1 MKRVLSWTFYALF
14 SVVFTWVMIYV
25 IFQNQYHESAYLIP
39 MTVVCLAVL
48 VLIYRALK
56 KYGNIS
62 ENRYR
67 YILLVFCAVMFI
79 IQVIIS
85 GVLEFD
91 PVFDMG
97 AVYHGAVEWVET
109 GTFEGYYDYFSANP
123 NNSGAMLFLFVIFK
137 LCFFVGIE
145 NFFMTAAVVNSI
157 MAVCTMAVVSVVCK
171 RFGGVSHALFA
182 LVLFALSLP
191 FYIIGAVFYTD
202 ALSLLF
208 PVLAFY
214 LYLKARDTEDIKKQI
229 LFYALMALSAAVGM
243 QIKFTVAVVLAA
255 IAIDLCFSFEPKRV
269 AAAALS
275 TAAVLVL
282 VSVSVNG
289 VLYSHLDRETVEQED
304 YPITHHIMMSFKGDG
319 GYNAE
324 DFEFTKSFD
333 DVEERNEAVKEEL
346 FNRIENLGF
355 AGIYDLFSVKASKDF
370 GDGTYGF
377 SDFLDDNP
385 VNDSLLHEYVLYDGE
400 NYSKYSHFCT
410 GMHIA
415 VMLLMLFGSY
425 GYVLV
430 NKKKLHENLVPYL
443 TVFGVFAFL
452 MIWETNRRYFFN
464 CLPMIFICA
473 VMGAEQ
479 FNTAMLSLKDRIV
492 TVIKGPGNAVNKG
505 SEKRKH
511 T

>member
-1 MKRVLSWTFYALF
+1 MKRALSWMFYALF
-14 SVVFTWVMIYV
+14 SIVFTWVMIYV

-39 MTVVCLAVL
+39 VSIICLAAL
-48 VLIYRALK
+48 AAIYKMLEK
-56 KYGNIS
+56 HESTLEDKYK
-62 ENRYR
+62 
-67 YILLVFCAVMFI
+67 YILPASCVVMFI
-79 IQVIIS
+79 IQIIMS
-85 GVLEFD
+85 NILEFN

-123 NNSGAMLFLFVIFK
+123 NNAGAMVFLFVIFK
-137 LCFFVGIE
+137 LCSFVGIE
-145 NFFMTAAVVNSI
+145 NFFMAAATVNSI
-157 MAVCTMAVVSVVCK
+157 MAVCTMAVVSLVC
-171 RFGGVSHALFA
+171 RRLGSVSHALFA

-214 LYLKARDTEDIKKQI
+214 LYLRARDTEDIKKQI
-229 LFYALMALSAAVGM
+229 LFYVLMALSAAVGM

-255 IAIDLCFSFEPKRV
+255 IAIDLCFRFELKRF
-269 AAAALS
+269 AAAAVS

-289 VLYSHLDRETVEQED
+289 VLYNHLDKETVEKED
-304 YPITHHIMMSFKGDG
+304 YPLTHHIMMSFKGDG

-333 DVEERNEAVKEEL
+333 DVEERNEAVKDEL
-346 FNRIENLGF
+346 FKRIKDLGF
-355 AGIYDLFSVKASKDF
+355 AGIYDLFSVKASKDY

-385 VNDSLLHEYVLYDGE
+385 VNESSLHEYVLYDGE
-400 NYSKYSHFCT
+400 SYSKYSHFCT
-410 GMHIA
+410 SMHIA

-430 NKKKLHENLVPYL
+430 NKKELHKNLVPYL

-464 CLPMIFICA
+464 SLPMIFICA
-473 VMGAEQ
+473 VMGVGQ
-479 FNTAMLSLKDRIV
+479 FNAAMLLLKRRIV
-492 TVIKGPGNAVNKG
+492 TVINGPDHV
-505 SEKRKH
+505 SEKKSVSRSK
-511 T
+511 